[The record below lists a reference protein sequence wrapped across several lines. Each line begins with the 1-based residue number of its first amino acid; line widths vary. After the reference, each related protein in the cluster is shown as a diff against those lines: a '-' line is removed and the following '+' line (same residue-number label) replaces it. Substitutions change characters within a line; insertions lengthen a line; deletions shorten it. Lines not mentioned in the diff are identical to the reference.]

1 MSLERLAADLITY
14 NAAMSSCAG
23 LSSSW
28 QLTLS
33 IFGRMEELSL
43 RTDAVSYSAAGR
55 GSLGQWRWA
64 LQLLGCMRAE
74 LVEAL
79 CSRASI
85 CVAMSVGVHLFTTT
99 FRPQEGEVLML
110 IGGIVT
116 VFALRE
122 EDEEYEEGTED
133 IQSEDEEEVMPS
145 PWGLV
150 SGGWDN
156 TVQYW
161 DLRAGHAVRAI
172 FGPHI
177 CGDALDVS
185 ADGTQ
190 LLTGSCRDE
199 LMEDVG
205 VYSTVLQPRIS
216 RVDTSGFGSGGTQVW
231 RDGCL
236 SPFQNAYKAFV
247 HYVSGKMPE
256 EMFVNSEGAYKVPLS
271 LVLLILASAPL
282 VPLALPL
289 MATYGV
295 WTVGWPRTGCDAI
308 LRLLGILL
316 SWAPIA
322 LLIPLARMISTGQ
335 TLQLFEQ
342 EKISR
347 VEVLGPFI
355 CCLLAS
361 LVFFSDV
368 FLYIV
373 ERACAWMVWDEF
385 AELEEKVFEVDED
398 VMEPWSQRE
407 HPKLVDRVVHF
418 LQQLRENI
426 RVQSAVFNRSYVVQS
441 EFERRILFALEG
453 GDHRRW
459 LENPPLHNHR
469 NNESWRLSVGSVF
482 AGLVQALLPSLS
494 RLCLGV
500 EEPLLC
506 DSGILMFIRIT
517 YCVTAFATAAFVA
530 RIGTLMR
537 LHTFQLR
544 CLAVLYL
551 VAPDKRRKALGW
563 QYWSLME
570 NLRLTL
576 PTEESDAGHE
586 ELPQFANHEQHSTS
600 TETNI
605 QSVLDSFTQLLFACT
620 DSMRYTLFFDDVRG
634 QVDEEMEKVNSLE
647 RVHEERAEE
656 PEVRQKPLNESVGA
670 TKPRRKSRRRRA
682 TVVVGDDEQLLEE
695 QPCPAHNKEVK
706 ILAARRFA
714 LLRIVTRANAL
725 VLQVHVEKLLSGILV
740 VTVLYVTSEMLLV
753 ASEDSLTS
761 ASIVCLSNL
770 LAIVAL
776 DMVDFIKNWQ
786 QPISLCGVEITSSKR
801 NQVLVPM
808 LSGVFY
814 ILGRALMQVNWASR
828 LEVIAEQ
835 TAGNQLELWDI
846 AKGERIKALPWR
858 ARGMEE
864 PACFLYTARFSK
876 DPHSSLICAGG
887 SFASAEDGGE
897 AKVFHY
903 GGAAPHAPNKCLG
916 TVVHYTCLSADF
928 GAPETGLLAMGGTD
942 GRVRIMSLKPDNAS
956 KPSTATAGYRSQHS
970 DLTSGS
976 EVLGGS

>member
-1 MSLERLAADLITY
+1 
-14 NAAMSSCAG
+14 
-23 LSSSW
+23 
-28 QLTLS
+28 
-33 IFGRMEELSL
+33 
-43 RTDAVSYSAAGR
+43 
-55 GSLGQWRWA
+55 
-64 LQLLGCMRAE
+64 
-74 LVEAL
+74 
-79 CSRASI
+79 
-85 CVAMSVGVHLFTTT
+85 
-99 FRPQEGEVLML
+99 
-110 IGGIVT
+110 
-116 VFALRE
+116 
-122 EDEEYEEGTED
+122 
-133 IQSEDEEEVMPS
+133 
-145 PWGLV
+145 
-150 SGGWDN
+150 
-156 TVQYW
+156 
-161 DLRAGHAVRAI
+161 
-172 FGPHI
+172 
-177 CGDALDVS
+177 
-185 ADGTQ
+185 
-190 LLTGSCRDE
+190 
-199 LMEDVG
+199 MEDVG

-216 RVDTSGFGSGGTQVW
+216 RVDTSGFGSGGTEVW

-236 SPFQNAYKAFV
+236 SPFQNAYKASV

-271 LVLLILASAPL
+271 LVLLSLSMILLTAPL
-282 VPLALPL
+282 VPLGLPL
-289 MATYGV
+289 LATYGV

-316 SWAPIA
+316 SWAPLA

-398 VMEPWSQRE
+398 VME

-469 NNESWRLSVGSVF
+469 NNESWRLSVGSIF

-530 RIGTLMR
+530 RHCIGTLMR

-576 PTEESDAGHE
+576 PTEESDTGHE
-586 ELPQFANHEQHSTS
+586 DTPLTSHQSQRKLWLVDERRHTKMAEQ
-600 TETNI
+600 
-605 QSVLDSFTQLLFACT
+605 DSFTQLLFACT

-647 RVHEERAEE
+647 RVHEVNTNISEISLR
-656 PEVRQKPLNESVGA
+656 KNESVRA

-682 TVVVGDDEQLLEE
+682 TVVGDDEQLLEE

-725 VLQVHVEKLLSGILV
+725 VLQVHVEKLLSGILG

-776 DMVDFIKNWQ
+776 VFSILNKLVALNQMFREDTLKVLQSWKEKLDRLRFEVTLDMPIGSARTHMDSFFLSLLDPVTDMVDFIKNWQ

-835 TAGNQLELWDI
+835 TAGVEL
-846 AKGERIKALPWR
+846 G
-858 ARGMEE
+858 
-864 PACFLYTARFSK
+864 
-876 DPHSSLICAGG
+876 H
-887 SFASAEDGGE
+887 
-897 AKVFHY
+897 
-903 GGAAPHAPNKCLG
+903 LG
-916 TVVHYTCLSADF
+916 IT
-928 GAPETGLLAMGGTD
+928 
-942 GRVRIMSLKPDNAS
+942 
-956 KPSTATAGYRSQHS
+956 
-970 DLTSGS
+970 
-976 EVLGGS
+976 